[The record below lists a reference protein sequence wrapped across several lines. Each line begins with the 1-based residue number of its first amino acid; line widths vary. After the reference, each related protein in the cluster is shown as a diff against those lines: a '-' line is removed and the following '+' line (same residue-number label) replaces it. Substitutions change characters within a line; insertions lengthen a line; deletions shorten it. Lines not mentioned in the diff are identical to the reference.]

1 MKYLSIIFFCFNFI
15 NLNAQIVDLK
25 PSVFTLQNAKVSVGF
40 TINGS
45 IANGESKSFMNQ
57 FTGVLPSDVEVR
69 FDTTQGFPNLSL
81 GVNFD
86 IFSPNSNIGFLAGVE
101 YAKNTFQL
109 VEQGTNINYFEINQ
123 INIPVYLKW
132 KFGNVQSQGN
142 AFLAAGAAYGIP
154 FKYSK
159 KNSVEEISDKNDLKN
174 TLSLSSILGYQV
186 RLVKNVKLESN
197 TNEHGV
203 VNGEY
208 SRVWLFLRADYALGN
223 TFNETST
230 NNILTSYSNS
240 EFEYRNLGFTIG
252 ASIFFGF
259 KGN

>member
-1 MKYLSIIFFCFNFI
+1 MKYIPIILFCFSFI
-15 NLNAQIVDLK
+15 KLNAQMVDLK

-40 TINGS
+40 TFNGNF
-45 IANGESKSFMNQ
+45 ANGESKSFMNQ
-57 FTGVLPSDVEVR
+57 FMGELPDDVEVR
-69 FDTTQGFPNLSL
+69 FDTTQGLPNLSL
-81 GVNFD
+81 GLNFD
-86 IFSPNSNIGFLAGVE
+86 IFSPNSNIGFLVGVE

-109 VEQGTNINYFEINQ
+109 VEQGTNINYFEVSK

-132 KFGNVQSQGN
+132 KFGSVQSQGN
-142 AFLAAGAAYGIP
+142 IFLAAGAAYGIP
-154 FKYSK
+154 FTYSK
-159 KNSVEEISDKNDLKN
+159 KNSIEEVSDKNDLQN
-174 TLSLSSILGYQV
+174 TLSLSSILGYQI

-208 SRVWLFLRADYALGN
+208 SRIWLFLRADYALGN
-223 TFNETST
+223 TFHEGST
-230 NNILTSYSNS
+230 NQILSSYSNADVV
-240 EFEYRNLGFTIG
+240 YKNLGFTIG